1 MTTPFVAIT
10 ATSRVHDA
18 IERVRVNQA
27 YVQAVESRG
36 LVPLV
41 VPPLAEPAHVAR
53 ILDRVDG
60 LVLTGG
66 EDVNP
71 ARYGAAP
78 HEQTHP
84 PHDRR
89 DATEIALVLEA
100 ERRAL
105 PTLAICRGLQVVNV
119 ALGGTLVQDLPSER
133 PASLAHDGAE
143 RDARVHEVRVRDGS
157 RLAHALGATCVVANS
172 SHHQAI
178 DRLAPGLVATAV
190 SSDGVIEGIELEAP
204 GWWMLGVQWHPEE
217 LVGTPED
224 WDRRLFEAFAAACA
238 QRAVR

>member
-10 ATSRVHDA
+10 ATSRLHDE

-27 YVQAVESRG
+27 YVHALESAG

-41 VPPLAEPAHVAR
+41 VPPLAEPAHVTH

-78 HEQTHP
+78 DSRTHP

-89 DATEIALVLEA
+89 DATEIALAVEA
-100 ERRAL
+100 QRRAL

-119 ALGGTLVQDLPSER
+119 ALGGTLVQDLPSQR
-133 PASLAHDGAE
+133 PESLPHDGAA

-157 RLAHALGATCVVANS
+157 RLAQALGATCVVANS

-178 DRLAPGLVATAV
+178 DRLARGLVASATTT
-190 SSDGVIEGIELEAP
+190 DGVVEGIEPEFR

-217 LVGTPED
+217 LVEAPED
-224 WDRRLFEAFAAACA
+224 WDRRLFGAFAAACA